1 MAAPDSAHPAPRR
14 LEASWPELGF
24 LLLVVLAG
32 FFFLR
37 DTPYWAGNAYIGAAQ
52 FGDAEFWWNGAL
64 HLAEGIVAD
73 NPNLV
78 FRMGYA
84 AFAGCFVAVLGPD
97 YPLFHQILVT
107 LFLVTAGAV
116 YLSLRGVIGRIAAG
130 AAIIFLVFNPYTA
143 EWLAISTSDS
153 LGLILNLAA
162 ILALTAG
169 VRDGLRLR
177 WIALFGTCLACASL
191 TRPLMTPFILPGILA
206 VVATGWP
213 AWRRTA
219 RALAVLLGAFF
230 LPTLLWMGVMGVTT
244 GNFALTGASQDSS
257 AFYAASD
264 PQIQTWRA
272 DMYGPVNEAAKKR
285 FHTAAPTPRQ
295 LNAEFWTLLGE
306 NYVKHWRFHVARLSP
321 GALELSSVTPSQ
333 STRRT
338 PATEQ
343 WYPRFKWIF
352 TLALIVTAW
361 RQQRQWTAIGLLILG
376 YYWVM
381 EPSVAPW
388 LVLAGAFAGLF
399 GLFARRP
406 GTFVWASYWW
416 TGIAALYLVGG
427 VMGPPLAADH
437 ELTALGHRLGF
448 QFLFAN
454 DFLVIGLLGSIALGR
469 TPAGSLDENVARVFL
484 PSLPAGK
491 LLRGGA
497 TLFFALLLGVLACG
511 AAIVGW
517 RVYARNHT
525 APVPYPDATRLTR
538 MGPAARETLVDN
550 FDMLRAAL
558 SAQDGRSILI
568 KGQSG
573 GFIWNLPGQKRSMLL
588 VYQQDNT
595 RPVSL
600 SPRGLYL
607 EAASHLP
614 EREWMNRQ
622 GLWALRAYP
631 DLEPVSSLPYYFQM
645 PAIRAFIPLS
655 ADGKS
660 YDAGQAVVFPV
671 AKTATQL
678 VQSRELVVTGP
689 QPEWSIDSGVLQFPR
704 RFSLRATATESRI
717 AWELDVTHARGHRSC
732 HFSLQYETLRGS
744 GPVPAR
750 LETKEGVLLWEGD
763 LDPDAEPLL
772 IKPEL
777 PPATTGLRFTAPNVP
792 AGDILWF
799 YELVLEADDF
809 TR

>member
-1 MAAPDSAHPAPRR
+1 MAAPDSAQPAPRR

-24 LLLVVLAG
+24 ILLVGLAG
-32 FFFLR
+32 FIFLG
-37 DTPYWAGNAYIGAAQ
+37 DAPYWGRSAYIGTAQ

-84 AFAGCFVAVLGPD
+84 AFAGCFVAALGPD
-97 YPLFHQILVT
+97 YHLFHQILVS

-153 LGLILNLAA
+153 LGLMLNLAA
-162 ILALTAG
+162 ILALVAG

-177 WIALFGTCLACASL
+177 WIALFGIFFACASL
-191 TRPLMTPFILPGILA
+191 TRPLMTPFILPGMLA

-219 RALAVLLGAFF
+219 QALAVLLGAFF

-272 DMYGPVNEAAKKR
+272 DMYGPVNESAKKR

-295 LNAEFWTLLGE
+295 LNAEFWTLIRE
-306 NYVKHWRFHVARLSP
+306 NYAKHWRFHAARLWP
-321 GALELSSVTPSQ
+321 GTLKLSAVTPNQ

-338 PATEQ
+338 PAEQ
-343 WYPRFKWIF
+343 WYPRFKWIL
-352 TLALIVTAW
+352 TLALIATAL
-361 RQQRQWTAIGLLILG
+361 REQRQWTAIGLLILG
-376 YYWVM
+376 SCWAM
-381 EPSVAPW
+381 EPSIAPW

-399 GLFARRP
+399 GLLARRP

-416 TGIAALYLVGG
+416 TGIAAMYLVGG
-427 VMGPPLAADH
+427 IMGPPLGSDYG
-437 ELTALGHRLGF
+437 LTALGHRLGF
-448 QFLFAN
+448 QFLFVN
-454 DFLVIGLLGSIALGR
+454 DFLIIGLLGSIALGR
-469 TPAGSLDENVARVFL
+469 TPAGALHEDFAQVFQ
-484 PSLPAGK
+484 PSLQAGK
-491 LLRGGA
+491 LLRAGA
-497 TLFFALLLGVLACG
+497 ALFFAVLLGVLACG

-517 RVYARNHT
+517 RVYDRNH
-525 APVPYPDATRLTR
+525 AVPLPYPDATLL
-538 MGPAARETLVDN
+538 ARTGLAVPETLADN
-550 FDMLRAAL
+550 FDLLRSAL
-558 SAQDGRSILI
+558 GAQDGRSILI

-573 GFIWNLPGQKRSMLL
+573 GFIWSMPGQNRSMLL
-588 VYQQDNT
+588 VYQQDNI

-607 EAASHLP
+607 EVASRLP

-622 GLWALRAYP
+622 GLWALRSYP
-631 DLEPVSSLPYYFQM
+631 DLEPVSSLPYYFQV

-655 ADGKS
+655 SDGKS
-660 YDAGQAVVFPV
+660 YDVGRAVVFPV

-678 VQSRELVVTGP
+678 VKSRELVVAGP
-689 QPEWSIDSGVLQFPR
+689 QPEWSIDSGALQFPR
-704 RFSLRATATESRI
+704 RFSLRATAAEPRI
-717 AWELDVTHARGHRSC
+717 AWELDVTHARGHRSS
-732 HFSLQYETLRGS
+732 HFSLQYEALQGS
-744 GPVPAR
+744 GPVHAR
-750 LETKEGVLLWEGD
+750 LETREGVLLWEGD
-763 LDPDAEPLL
+763 LVPGAEPLL
-772 IKPEL
+772 IKPDL
-777 PPATTGLRFTAPNVP
+777 PPAATGLRFSAPHVG
-792 AGDILWF
+792 AGNALWF

-809 TR
+809 AQ

>member
-1 MAAPDSAHPAPRR
+1 MAAPDSARPAPRGP
-14 LEASWPELGF
+14 EASWPELGF
-24 LLLVVLAG
+24 ILLVGLAG
-32 FFFLR
+32 FLFLR
-37 DTPYWAGNAYIGAAQ
+37 DASYWGRHAYVGTAQ

-97 YPLFHQILVT
+97 YHLFHQVLVT

-116 YLSLRGVIGRIAAG
+116 YLSLRGLIGRIAAG

-162 ILALTAG
+162 ILALIAG

-177 WIALFGTCLACASL
+177 WIALFGILLACASL
-191 TRPLMTPFILPGILA
+191 TRPLMTPFILPAILA
-206 VVATGWP
+206 VVATGWR
-213 AWRRTA
+213 AWRPTI
-219 RALAVLLGAFF
+219 RALGVLLGAFF

-272 DMYGPVNEAAKKR
+272 DMYGPVNESAKKR
-285 FHTAAPTPRQ
+285 FHTATPTPRQ
-295 LNAEFWTLLGE
+295 LNAEFWTLIRE
-306 NYVKHWRFHVARLSP
+306 NYVKHWRFHVARLWSNVSEYS
-321 GALELSSVTPSQ
+321 AVTPSQ

-338 PATEQ
+338 HAEP
-343 WYPRFKWIF
+343 WYVRFKWIF
-352 TLALIVTAW
+352 TLALIVTVF
-361 RQQRQWTAIGLLILG
+361 REQRQWTAIGLLLLG
-376 YYWVM
+376 ACWAM
-381 EPSVAPW
+381 QPSMTPW
-388 LVLAGAFAGLF
+388 LVLAGAIAGLF
-399 GLFARRP
+399 GLLARRP

-416 TGIAALYLVGG
+416 TGVAALYLVGG
-427 VMGPPLAADH
+427 VMGPPVAPDH
-437 ELTALGHRLGF
+437 GLTALGHRLGF

-454 DFLVIGLLGSIALGR
+454 DFLIIGLLGSIALGR
-469 TPAGSLDENVARVFL
+469 TPAGALHEDFARVFL
-484 PSLPAGK
+484 PSPQAGK
-491 LLRGGA
+491 VLRAGA
-497 TLFFALLLGVLACG
+497 TVFFALVLGVLAGG

-525 APVPYPDATRLTR
+525 TPVPYPDATLLARTGL
-538 MGPAARETLVDN
+538 AAPETLVDN
-550 FDMLRAAL
+550 FDLLRSALAAR
-558 SAQDGRSILI
+558 DGRSILI

-573 GFIWNLPGQKRSMLL
+573 GFVWNMPGQKRSMLL
-588 VYQQDNT
+588 VYQQDNI

-607 EAASHLP
+607 EAAGHLP

-622 GLWALRAYP
+622 GLWALRSYP

-655 ADGKS
+655 ADGQS
-660 YDAGQAVVFPV
+660 YDANRAVIFPV

-678 VQSRELVVTGP
+678 VKSGELVFAGP
-689 QPEWSIDSGVLQFPR
+689 QPEWSVDSGVLQFPR
-704 RFSLRATATESRI
+704 RFSLRATATEPRI
-717 AWELDVTHARGHRSC
+717 AWELAVTQARGHRSSR
-732 HFSLQYETLRGS
+732 FSLQYESPQES

-750 LETKEGVLLWEGD
+750 LETREGVLLWAGELVPGVD
-763 LDPDAEPLL
+763 PLL

-777 PPATTGLRFTAPNVP
+777 PPATTGLLFTAPHVP
-792 AGDILWF
+792 AGDTLWF

>member
-1 MAAPDSAHPAPRR
+1 MAAPDSARPAPRR
-14 LEASWPELGF
+14 LEASWPEFGF
-24 LLLVVLAG
+24 ILLVVLGG
-32 FFFLR
+32 FLFLG
-37 DTPYWAGNAYIGAAQ
+37 DAPYWGRSAYIGTAQ

-97 YPLFHQILVT
+97 YHLFHQILVT

-153 LGLILNLAA
+153 LGLMLNLAA
-162 ILALTAG
+162 ILALVAG

-177 WIALFGTCLACASL
+177 WIALFGIFLACASL
-191 TRPLMTPFILPGILA
+191 TRPLMTPFILPAMLA
-206 VVATGWP
+206 VVVTGWP

-272 DMYGPVNEAAKKR
+272 DMYGPVNESAKKR
-285 FHTAAPTPRQ
+285 FHTATPTPRQ
-295 LNAEFWTLLGE
+295 LNAEFWTLIRE
-306 NYVKHWRFHVARLSP
+306 NYVKHWRYHAARLWSNVSEYS
-321 GALELSSVTPSQ
+321 AVTPNQ

-343 WYPRFKWIF
+343 WYVRFKWIF
-352 TLALIVTAW
+352 TLALIVTVF
-361 RQQRQWTAIGLLILG
+361 REQRQWTAIGLLILG
-376 YYWVM
+376 SYWAM
-381 EPSVAPW
+381 EPFVTPG
-388 LVLAGAFAGLF
+388 LVLAGALAGLC
-399 GLFARRP
+399 GLLARRP
-406 GTFVWASYWW
+406 GTFVWAAYWW
-416 TGIAALYLVGG
+416 TGVAALYLVGG
-427 VMGPPLAADH
+427 VMGPPLGSDH
-437 ELTALGHRLGF
+437 GLTALGHRLGF

-454 DFLVIGLLGSIALGR
+454 DLLVIGLLGSIALGR
-469 TPAGSLDENVARVFL
+469 TPAGSLHEDFARVFQ
-484 PSLPAGK
+484 PSAQAGK
-491 LLRGGA
+491 MLRAGA
-497 TLFFALLLGVLACG
+497 TLFFAVLLGVLVGG

-517 RVYARNHT
+517 RVYARSHT
-525 APVPYPDATRLTR
+525 APVPYPDAVSLTHT
-538 MGPAARETLVDN
+538 GPAARETLIDN
-550 FDMLRAAL
+550 FDLLRSAL
-558 SAQDGRSILI
+558 GAQDGRSILI

-573 GFIWNLPGQKRSMLL
+573 GFIWNMPGQKRSMLL
-588 VYQQDNT
+588 VYQQDNI

-607 EAASHLP
+607 EVASPLP

-622 GLWALRAYP
+622 GLWALRSYP
-631 DLEPVSSLPYYFQM
+631 DLAPVSSLPYYFQM

-660 YDAGQAVVFPV
+660 YDSDRAVVFPI

-678 VQSRELVVTGP
+678 VKSRELVFSGP
-689 QPEWSIDSGVLQFPR
+689 QPEWSIDSGALQFPR
-704 RFSLRATATESRI
+704 CFSLRATATEPRI
-717 AWELDVTHARGHRSC
+717 TWELDVTQARGHRSC
-732 HFSLQYETLRGS
+732 RFSLQYETVQGS
-744 GPVPAR
+744 GPVHAR
-750 LETKEGVLLWEGD
+750 LETKEGVLLWAGD
-763 LDPDAEPLL
+763 LDPAAEALL
-772 IKPEL
+772 FEPEL
-777 PPATTGLRFTAPNVP
+777 PAATTGLRFTAPGVP
-792 AGDILWF
+792 AGDALWF